1 MRCKQCDHVLW
12 NQPAPI
18 DGAQR
23 VCSECGEPY
32 QPTDFSFERGKVRCC
47 CPHCNT
53 GYYGSSKEGHLEPA
67 EFACVQCGCSITM
80 NDCVIRPHDETRELE
95 AMQRVDVPWIASGR
109 DGSFKRWWRTSTLG
123 FTNAG
128 RLASMLTRAPAP
140 MRAAR
145 FLLINALI
153 AVTIGGGFLVLLR
166 LFTGSTVMGVLAG
179 GDILALIAGIAIMV
193 GCAVSLLFFAAIP
206 AFLAASLAGLIAF
219 NRRSDHPHRPA
230 SLGFA
235 RAYELICY
243 SSGALLLSLVPCC
256 GMGFGAIWWLVQSAQ
271 AMIGAFESE
280 SIYARILAAVVTVV
294 GFIIGIG
301 CVIAVNVMF

>member
-1 MRCKQCDHVLW
+1 MRCKHCDHVLW

-53 GYYGSSKEGHLEPA
+53 GYYGTSREGHLEPA

-109 DGSFKRWWRTSTLG
+109 DGRFKRWWRTSTLG

-128 RLASMLTRAPAP
+128 RLASMLTRDPAP

-145 FLLINALI
+145 FLLINALL
-153 AVTIGGGFLVLLR
+153 AVTIGGGFLVLMR
-166 LFTGSTVMGVLAG
+166 LFTGNNLFSVTAG
-179 GDILALIAGIAIMV
+179 GDIIALIAGIAIMA
-193 GCAVSLLFFAAIP
+193 GSAVSLLFFAAIP
-206 AFLAASLAGLIAF
+206 AFLAASLAGLIALS
-219 NRRSDHPHRPA
+219 RRSDHPHRPA
-230 SLGFA
+230 CLRFA

-256 GMGFGAIWWLVQSAQ
+256 GTGFGAIWWLVQSAQ